1 MPSVRLAMG
10 LTGGLICLAG
20 SLACGGSTPA
30 PAPAAAAPVVDP
42 ASAAS
47 VAVTVQFDGPW
58 PAPVMMR
65 LDGDAKCV
73 AENGA
78 RDRADE
84 SILPGTGNAL
94 QNVFVYIKDGLSGH
108 AFPIPAEPV
117 VLDQDQCRYTP
128 RVLGVRVGQ
137 PLTIRNSDPL
147 LHNVRAEGK
156 INQPFNMSTPIEG
169 ASFSRTFAT
178 REVMVDVRC
187 DVHAWMRAFVGA
199 LEHPYFGTT
208 GQDGR
213 VALNNLPPGTYTIEA
228 WHEQF
233 GVKTQQVTVGAKE
246 SKDVRFTFAGK

>member
-1 MPSVRLAMG
+1 MPLVRFTLVSMS
-10 LTGGLICLAG
+10 LAG

-30 PAPAAAAPVVDP
+30 PAPAPAATAPVVAP

-47 VAVTVQFDGPW
+47 VAITVNFEGTL
-58 PAPVMMR
+58 PAPAMMR

-84 SILPGTGNAL
+84 SILPGTGNTL

-108 AFPIPAEPV
+108 VFPIPTEPV
-117 VLDQDQCRYTP
+117 VLDQDKCRYTP

-169 ASFSRTFAT
+169 ASFSRIFAT

-213 VALNNLPPGTYTIEA
+213 VALTNLPPGTYTIEA

-246 SKDVRFTFAGK
+246 SKDVSFTFASE